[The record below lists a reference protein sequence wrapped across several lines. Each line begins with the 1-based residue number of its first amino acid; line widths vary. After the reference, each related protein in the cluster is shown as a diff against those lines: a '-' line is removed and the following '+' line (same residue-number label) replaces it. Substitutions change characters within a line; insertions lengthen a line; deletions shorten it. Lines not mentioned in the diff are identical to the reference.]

1 MDNKMNLIAEY
12 KRQLRDINTYLTLS
26 VQEMEMLI
34 AKLKQVY
41 RKLLIDIKSMVCVTK
56 KKKVSFK

>member
-1 MDNKMNLIAEY
+1 MNLIAEY